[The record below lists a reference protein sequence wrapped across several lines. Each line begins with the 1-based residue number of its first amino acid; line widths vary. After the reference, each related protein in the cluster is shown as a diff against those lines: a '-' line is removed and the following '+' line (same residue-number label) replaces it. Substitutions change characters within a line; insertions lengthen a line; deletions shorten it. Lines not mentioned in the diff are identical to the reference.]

1 MVKKIMKK
9 FDIVRMEE
17 SNPCDDVSTPTQSIL
32 ETSATATFDALPL
45 LSLTSAWLI
54 KLFSSN
60 NLLSISYCE
69 LV

>member
-17 SNPCDDVSTPTQSIL
+17 ANPCYDVSTPTQSIL
-32 ETSATATFDALPL
+32 ETNAAATFDALPTTIIFDISVIDKIVL
-45 LSLTSAWLI
+45 G
-54 KLFSSN
+54 N
-60 NLLSISYCE
+60 NLLSICE

>member
-45 LSLTSAWLI
+45 LSLTSA
-54 KLFSSN
+54 
-60 NLLSISYCE
+60 
-69 LV
+69 